1 MASCKLG
8 HVYIVQTVL
17 TKPPKAKFAV
27 CVCAENGFF
36 VWINSN
42 PKPHGKDQMALDAG
56 CHELVTKDCFLDLSR
71 VVQHPTFEL
80 DDAKEFP
87 RISANLANDIVLC
100 IDAGLFVMP
109 PAHAGLIRDNML
121 KLLL

>member
-27 CVCAENGFF
+27 CVCADNGFF
-36 VWINSN
+36 VWINSA
-42 PKPHGKDQMALDAG
+42 PKPHGKDQMALDKG
-56 CHELVTKDCFLDLSR
+56 CHELIVKACFLDLSR
-71 VVQHPTFEL
+71 VVQHPGFEL
-80 DDAKEFP
+80 DDAKEFA
-87 RISANLANDIVLC
+87 RISDDLAEEIMLC

-109 PAHAGLIRDNML
+109 AAHAQIIRENMF
-121 KLLL
+121 KLL

>member
-1 MASCKLG
+1 M
-8 HVYIVQTVL
+8 
-17 TKPPKAKFAV
+17 
-27 CVCAENGFF
+27 
-36 VWINSN
+36 
-42 PKPHGKDQMALDAG
+42 
-56 CHELVTKDCFLDLSR
+56 TKDCFLDLSR

-87 RISANLANDIVLC
+87 RISDGLVSDIVLC

-109 PAHAGLIRDNML
+109 PAHATLIRDNMF